1 MAQFNLTVIGLENYL
16 QQYGKSLFSGV
27 TFPAGI
33 DKETAVNNILM
44 ESGEFEVLYADPD
57 FMTEAITLWCNSR
70 YHDFEKWLEG
80 LNASFSP
87 IENYDRYE
95 EYKDTEGTSGNAT
108 GSSTSSSTD
117 LTDVSAYDSSG
128 YQPKDKLTS
137 SGSSTTGT
145 NTTSSRTLD
154 HESHIHGNI
163 GITQATDMVKNF
175 LGLYQNNNI
184 YQMIAGDFITRFT
197 IMVY

>member
-1 MAQFNLTVIGLENYL
+1 MAQTNLTVIGLETYL
-16 QQYGKSLFSGV
+16 QHYNKSLFSNV

-33 DKETAVNNILM
+33 DKDTAVNNILM
-44 ESGEFEVLYADPD
+44 ESGEFEVLYSDPD
-57 FMTEAITLWCNSR
+57 FMTEAITLWSQSR

-95 EYKDTEGTSGNAT
+95 EYKDDETSGLKA
-108 GSSTSSSTD
+108 SSNSQT
-117 LTDVSAYDSSG
+117 LGDVSAYDSSG
-128 YQPKDKLTS
+128 YQPKDKDTT
-137 SGSSTTGT
+137 SGSSTSAGT
-145 NTTSSRTLD
+145 RKLT
-154 HESHIHGNI
+154 HEAHIHGNI
-163 GITQATDMVKNF
+163 GVTQATDMVKNF

-184 YQMIAGDFITRFT
+184 YQMIAGDFITKFT